1 MPKRIV
7 WAMLNKK
14 NEKKNVDAKRH
25 QRKKCLPKS
34 MKKRKEKEKERNKDS
49 PYLQIKGI
57 HPKERDS

>member
-1 MPKRIV
+1 MR
-7 WAMLNKK
+7 
-14 NEKKNVDAKRH
+14 
-25 QRKKCLPKS
+25 KS